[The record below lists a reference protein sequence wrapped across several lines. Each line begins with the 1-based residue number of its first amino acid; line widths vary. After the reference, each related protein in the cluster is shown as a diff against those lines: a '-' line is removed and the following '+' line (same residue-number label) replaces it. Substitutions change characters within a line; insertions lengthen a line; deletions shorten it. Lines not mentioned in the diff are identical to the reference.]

1 MSNLA
6 QGRSLSL
13 CYYLISTIVLKCD
26 DLIML
31 IEFDTGVSIFACVYI
46 SIVSAIVSAILLA
59 LITSIYT
66 QTNDANTLQ
75 PFSCHASRFY
85 LTRIL

>member
-31 IEFDTGVSIFACVYI
+31 IEFDTGVSIFACVNI
-46 SIVSAIVSAILLA
+46 SIVSAILLA

-66 QTNDANTLQ
+66 QANDTNTLQ
-75 PFSCHASRFY
+75 LFSCHASRFY
-85 LTRIL
+85 LTKIL